1 MSDFKILV
9 QKFGG
14 SSVAECEKIK
24 SVASFIKKS
33 LTHDKKICVVVSAM
47 GKTTDNL
54 LSLAKQISTNP
65 LKRELDML
73 LSCGERSSMAL
84 LSIALQEL
92 GVKSISLT
100 GSQSGII
107 TDNNH
112 FGAKII
118 EIRPSRV
125 LEAFKDFSVVI
136 IAGFQGVSQDK
147 EITTLRRGGS
157 DTTAVAMAAALN
169 AYACEIYTDVDG
181 VMSADPHILQNVQA
195 LPTIT
200 FEQMNS
206 MALFGAKILAYDAA
220 KIAQKFNIELKIA
233 KTNSDYQGTSV
244 VKNCNIAYKKDVHAI
259 THLRSLI
266 QVKLPLDFNI
276 SNLSIVYAHQQKEH
290 INALINNDHASLV
303 ADLITNKG
311 LALVTLH
318 HTSSSFDIFKK
329 AWHILRNNY
338 LSIHDYFMTQNEV
351 LFIIKDEDLTKIL
364 NILHDS
370 LITE

>member
-1 MSDFKILV
+1 MSSFKILV

-33 LTHDKKICVVVSAM
+33 LAHDKKICVVVSAM

-54 LSLAKQISTNP
+54 LSLAKQISP
-65 LKRELDML
+65 DPDKRELDML

-84 LSIALQEL
+84 LSIALQSL

-107 TDNNH
+107 TDNCH
-112 FGAKII
+112 FGAKIV
-118 EIRPSRV
+118 EIRPYRV
-125 LEAFKDFSVVI
+125 LDAFKNFEVVI
-136 IAGFQGVSQDK
+136 IAGFQGVSLEK

-157 DTTAVAMAAALN
+157 DTTAVAMAAALE

-181 VMSADPHILQNVQA
+181 VMSADPNILENAQA
-195 LPTIT
+195 LPVIN

-206 MALFGAKILAYDAA
+206 MALFGAKVLAYDAA
-220 KIAQKFNIELKIA
+220 KIAQKFGIELKIA
-233 KTNSDYQGTSV
+233 KTNSDHQGTI
-244 VKNCNIAYKKDVHAI
+244 VKNCAIDYNKEIHAI

-266 QVKLPLDFNI
+266 QISLPVQNLNITKLPL
-276 SNLSIVYAHQQKEH
+276 VYAVKEQDN
-290 INALINNDHASLV
+290 IKAFISSDYASLIPHMIV
-303 ADLITNKG
+303 SKG
-311 LALVTLH
+311 LGLISLH
-318 HTSSSFDIFKK
+318 HTSSSVLVFNK
-329 AWHILRNNY
+329 ALYILSNNKY
-338 LSIHDYFMTQNEV
+338 NVYDYFMNQNEV
-351 LFIIKDEDLTKIL
+351 LLIIKDENLNKIL
-364 NILHDS
+364 NILHDE